1 MDEAQDLSES
11 ELELIIK
18 INSYTE
24 EKGECSI
31 YHTPVV
37 NLFGDVN
44 QTITGHGINSW
55 DLKTL
60 KHNDYELNE
69 NFRNPNEIVDYCNE
83 QLLFKMQKVGV
94 STEPVAEYISL
105 SDAMSSS
112 KTIFDSPVIIVK
124 DEYAKKD
131 VIAEL
136 ECTEIKDY
144 KVYTVLE
151 VKGLEFKEVFVFDRG
166 MTDNEKYISYTR
178 PLSKLTV
185 IKTLPELFS
194 KDEILYEQ
202 GEDTEDS
209 EDV

>member
-1 MDEAQDLSES
+1 
-11 ELELIIK
+11 
-18 INSYTE
+18 
-24 EKGECSI
+24 
-31 YHTPVV
+31 
-37 NLFGDVN
+37 
-44 QTITGHGINSW
+44 
-55 DLKTL
+55 
-60 KHNDYELNE
+60 
-69 NFRNPNEIVDYCNE
+69 
-83 QLLFKMQKVGV
+83 
-94 STEPVAEYISL
+94 
-105 SDAMSSS
+105 MSSS